1 MPVTLE
7 PLQAEFSDA
16 ALRPHSL
23 KPEDISARLNS
34 NKPKLQLPGDDRL
47 LSIFADELADVLKN
61 HGIYHRGGLA
71 FIVNPQQNGLE
82 VISPQM
88 LRTLVENHLVCYRIR
103 RWRGTEVAFE
113 RTMSESDAKG
123 VLSSQ
128 Q

>member
-1 MPVTLE
+1 
-7 PLQAEFSDA
+7 
-16 ALRPHSL
+16 
-23 KPEDISARLNS
+23 

-47 LSIFADELADVLKN
+47 LSIFAAELADVVKN

-88 LRTLVENHLVCYRIR
+88 MRTLVENHLVCYRIR
-103 RWRGTEVAFE
+103 RWQGTEVAFE

-128 Q
+128 QFLSKLPNLERVATARLPVMRKDGAI